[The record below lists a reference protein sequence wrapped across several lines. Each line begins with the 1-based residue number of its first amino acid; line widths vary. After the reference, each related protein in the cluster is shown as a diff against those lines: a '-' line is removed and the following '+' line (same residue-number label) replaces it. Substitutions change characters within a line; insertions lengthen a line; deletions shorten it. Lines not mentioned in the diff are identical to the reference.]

1 MKLIVVTPNKN
12 FPDETGVVTKMFETG
27 LSILHLRKAK
37 YSTEQL
43 ETYIKEIPEHFH
55 NRIVIHSHH
64 KLALKY
70 NLKGIHLTSTHLSK
84 KWKYF
89 LVRLRLRLKFGLVSK
104 SRSYTNLQQLYS
116 KEDYNFDY
124 FLLGTI
130 FNNLTCEFY
139 AGYNEDNVIAALKH
153 SGKKAVARGGTKP
166 DLVKKVNDLG
176 FYGIAFN
183 SYIWNDTMPYTKF
196 MEIMQAFKSNNI
208 EIE

>member
-12 FPDETGVVTKMFETG
+12 FPDETGLVTKMFESG
-27 LSILHLRKAK
+27 LSVLHLRKAK
-37 YSTEQL
+37 YTTEQL
-43 ETYIKEIPEHFH
+43 DTYIQEIPEYFH

-64 KLALKY
+64 KLAIKY
-70 NLKGIHLTSTHLSK
+70 NLKGIHLTRTHLSK

-89 LVRLRLRLKFGLVSK
+89 LVRLRLRLKFGLISK
-104 SRSYTNLQQLYS
+104 SRSYSNLQQLYS

-130 FNNLTCEFY
+130 FNNLTGEFY

-153 SGKKAVARGGTKP
+153 CGKKAVARGGTKP

-183 SYIWNDTMPYTKF
+183 SYLWNDPMPFTKF
-196 MEIMQAFKSNNI
+196 MEIIQVFKSNNI
-208 EIE
+208 ELE